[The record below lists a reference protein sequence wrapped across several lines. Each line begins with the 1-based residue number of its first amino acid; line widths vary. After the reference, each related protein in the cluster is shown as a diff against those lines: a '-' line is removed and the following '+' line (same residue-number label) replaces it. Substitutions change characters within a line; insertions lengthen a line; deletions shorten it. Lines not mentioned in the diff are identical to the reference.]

1 MTTTLH
7 RAPKITAI
15 ATLVVATGLLVG
27 IALLSAAGEL
37 PEPET
42 ILACVKQNGQ
52 IRLLAPV
59 PEGGADPGEG
69 CEPGQI
75 LIEWNV
81 VGPAGPQGP
90 QGATGGPRTH
100 RAARR
105 DRSSGSAG
113 SDGYTRGHRPA
124 RPDGRHRHL
133 RHHRPAR
140 ANVAVGDSGDPRRAG
155 TPRHLD
161 GSDGHPGQARR
172 PGGRSH
178 LYRPS
183 SGTLPKRA

>member
-52 IRLLAPV
+52 IHLLAPV

-90 QGATGGPRTH
+90 QGATGAPGPTGPRGVTGPQGLQG
-100 RAARR
+100 A
-105 DRSSGSAG
+105 
-113 SDGYTRGHRPA
+113 T
-124 RPDGRHRHL
+124 
-133 RHHRPAR
+133 
-140 ANVAVGDSGDPRRAG
+140 G
-155 TPRHLD
+155 TPGAIGPRGLT
-161 GSDGHPGQARR
+161 GATGT
-172 PGGRSH
+172 
-178 LYRPS
+178 
-183 SGTLPKRA
+183 SGTIGPQGPTWP